1 MVRLEA
7 LLYLEEIAR
16 TSSITKAA
24 DNLFLS
30 KSSVSAA
37 IKNLEEELGA
47 ELLKRSSQGTELSV
61 AGEMVVKKSKIIF
74 ELLDQMKAECWVYK
88 ECAKQETISCY
99 MPESF
104 ANNIFP
110 ALIKPLRRVSGGARI
125 VTKQADWEQII
136 EHVKNAPTNIGFYL
150 APHKINVPMKDV
162 FDVEI
167 CELNEYRLWVV
178 TTKYSRYISDQ
189 VRSLTMEELYTYPLI
204 RYVSDDMERTYG
216 AEYKE
221 DSAYIFSTDNMNI
234 YLQAIINDVGV
245 GIISGINLLCNN
257 IPKNTIRLIPLSDV
271 PKSRMYLIF
280 NKDCPYEIRVK
291 YEDIF
296 LSLFEDVE

>member
-37 IKNLEEELGA
+37 VKNLEEELGA
-47 ELLKRSSQGTELSV
+47 ELLKRSSHGTELSV
-61 AGEMVVKKSKIIF
+61 AGEMVIKKSKIVF
-74 ELLDQMKAECWVYK
+74 ELLDQMKAECWIYG
-88 ECAKQETISCY
+88 ESEKQETISCY

-110 ALIKPLRRVSGGARI
+110 GLIKPLQRVSGGARI
-125 VTKQADWEQII
+125 ITKQADWDQII
-136 EHVKNAPTNIGFYL
+136 EKVQQAPTNIGFYL
-150 APHKINVPMKDV
+150 APHGSYERGKDV
-162 FDVEI
+162 SAVEV
-167 CELNEYRLWVV
+167 CELNEYKLWVV

-189 VRSLTMEELYTYPLI
+189 VRTLTLEELYNYPLI
-204 RYVSDDMERTYG
+204 RYVSDDMEKTYG
-216 AEYKE
+216 KEYKE
-221 DSAYIFSTDNMNI
+221 DSAYVFSTDNMNI

-245 GIISGINLLCNN
+245 GIISGINLLCNH
-257 IPKNTIRLIPLSDV
+257 IPKNTIRLIPLSGV
-271 PKSRMYLIF
+271 PKSKMYLIF
-280 NKDCPYEIRVK
+280 NKACPYEIRVK

-296 LSLFEDVE
+296 LSLFEDAE